1 MRIHPTNVGS
11 SQLGTSQL
19 NTPQGGSK
27 AEMRPV
33 GEQVQQSLF
42 TRPRPTPTDIAAH
55 PELAAL
61 IATLNKFRRKLA
73 VMVGDKEGDYS
84 IVLTDDAIAAIDPE
98 GTIYMGVAFLRGY
111 AHSLDTLVGALA
123 HEIGHRPQRVAALKA
138 SLPRDLSAREL
149 QALCLHEEIRADT
162 FAGKALAE
170 LGMSWEPLAEFLA
183 FVQVRPHPEYLPAAQ
198 RAQVLRDAHQGRS
211 FRAEN
216 RRKLFPEFNRHT
228 APEGH
233 LGDF

>member
-1 MRIHPTNVGS
+1 MRINPHNIGA
-11 SQLGTSQL
+11 SQLGTTQL
-19 NTPQGGSK
+19 NTPQGGTA

-33 GEQVQQSLF
+33 GEQVQQTLF
-42 TRPRPTPTDIAAH
+42 TRPRPTLTDLARH
-55 PELAAL
+55 PELL
-61 IATLNKFRRKLA
+61 EMLATLNKFRRKLA
-73 VMVGDKEGDYS
+73 VMAGDKEDDYT
-84 IVLTDDAIAAIDPE
+84 IVLADDAIAAIDE
-98 GTIYMGVAFLRGY
+98 HGTIYMGVAFLRGY

-123 HEIGHRPQRVAALKA
+123 HEIGHRPHRVAALKA
-138 SLPRDLSAREL
+138 SLPRNLTTREL

-170 LGMSWEPLAEFLA
+170 LGMAWEPLAEFLA

-198 RAQVLRDAHQGRS
+198 RAQVLREAHQGRR
-211 FRAEN
+211 FRADN

-228 APEGH
+228 SPEGH